1 MAPPLPTRNSP
12 DNKIFNGSFIFM
24 EEFEAQK
31 ILKQNSTIKV
41 TNLGILLII
50 RSLMGVSSSERK
62 LIKFFTY
69 NKK

>member
-1 MAPPLPTRNSP
+1 
-12 DNKIFNGSFIFM
+12 M

>member
-1 MAPPLPTRNSP
+1 MAPPLLTRNSP

-31 ILKQNSTIKV
+31 ILKQYSTIKV

-50 RSLMGVSSSERK
+50 RSLMGVSSSERN